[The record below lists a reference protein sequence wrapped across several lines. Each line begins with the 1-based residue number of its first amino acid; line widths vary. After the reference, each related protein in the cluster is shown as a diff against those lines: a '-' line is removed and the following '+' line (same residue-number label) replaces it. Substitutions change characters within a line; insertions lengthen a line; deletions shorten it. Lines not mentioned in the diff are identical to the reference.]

1 MGIADINID
10 GSLIKGAFEGVNS
23 FIQTIRSVIT
33 GKLPPDQEAAL
44 LQRALEIEA
53 TLNNAQA
60 EINKIEAGSSSLFV
74 AGWRPFIGWTC
85 GAALAYNYV
94 LMPLLVWVVT
104 NFYPDA
110 PAMPVL
116 DNSELMTILLG
127 MLGLGAMRTYEKV
140 KK

>member
-10 GSLIKGAFEGVNS
+10 GGLIKGAFEGVNS

-60 EINKIEAGSSSLFV
+60 EINKIEAGSPSLFV

>member
-85 GAALAYNYV
+85 GVALAYNYV
-94 LMPLLVWVVT
+94 LMPFIVWFVM

-110 PAMPVL
+110 PGMPVL

>member
-1 MGIADINID
+1 MPVAAINID

-60 EINKIEAGSSSLFV
+60 EINKIEAGSTSLFV

>member
-10 GSLIKGAFEGVNS
+10 GGLIKGAFEGVNS

>member
-110 PAMPVL
+110 PAMPIL